1 MLQQRSLEKY
11 DNLKCNTE
19 QQVKQTERN
28 YTNDFKNQLFMPK
41 PLKPDVPYPNNQSK
55 LSINNKT
62 QTKHQRT
69 ITNRKSIH

>member
-1 MLQQRSLEKY
+1 
-11 DNLKCNTE
+11 
-19 QQVKQTERN
+19 
-28 YTNDFKNQLFMPK
+28 MPK